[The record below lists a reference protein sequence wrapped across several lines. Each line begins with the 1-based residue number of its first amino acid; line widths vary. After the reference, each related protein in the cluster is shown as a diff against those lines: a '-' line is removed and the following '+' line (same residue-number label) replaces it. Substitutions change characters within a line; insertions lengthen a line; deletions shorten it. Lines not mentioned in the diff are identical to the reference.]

1 MSDSSSDDIAELLV
15 FMTLAA
21 IIIVVWVAAIKYK
34 EWADQEA
41 MRREAAGVFN
51 RVRAETT
58 PDLKI
63 DPLIKAIFGQDL
75 DLSHK
80 DSKQPSDWLTQVIFS
95 TE

>member
-1 MSDSSSDDIAELLV
+1 
-15 FMTLAA
+15 
-21 IIIVVWVAAIKYK
+21 
-34 EWADQEA
+34 